1 MTQPV
6 PTELQALKACIESGA
21 YKVDAAKVADKIVE
35 RLLEGRTIPRS

>member
-6 PTELQALKACIESGA
+6 PTELQALKACIDSGA